1 MKARLR
7 KTLCLLLALCLL
19 AGSIAFADGSDQRT
33 DLRVYLDGLLR
44 GRAYLDNGKI
54 YLSMESVSDFYSL
67 GISALFKD
75 GELYFTGPNFDMY
88 VNSYFGYTRVN
99 GRYLYT
105 PDGYFRSGGQ
115 IYLPLEVLARIFG
128 FEYSVPEDDQPR
140 VELQRGELNVLQGGD
155 NYYDI
160 NFVSEDIFWLSR
172 IIRAEAQ
179 NEPLSCM
186 IGVGNVVLNR
196 VASDE
201 YPDNVFDVIFDE
213 KYGQQFEPVGNGSV
227 YADPTEEAII
237 ATYLVLEGY
246 NTVGA
251 SMYFLN
257 PHLADDTWFRTDLQ
271 FCCTLGLMDF
281 YQ

>member
-1 MKARLR
+1 MKVRLR

-67 GISALFKD
+67 GISAVFKD
-75 GELYFTGPNFDMY
+75 GELHFTGPNFDMY
-88 VNSYFGYTRVN
+88 VNSDVGYTRVN

-213 KYGQQFEPVGNGSV
+213 KYGQQFEPVGNGTV

-246 NTVGA
+246 NTVGG

-257 PHLADDTWFRTDLQ
+257 PQLADDTWFRTDLQ

>member
-67 GISALFKD
+67 GISAVFKD

-88 VNSYFGYTRVN
+88 VNSDVGYTRVN

-140 VELQRGELNVLQGGD
+140 VELQRGELNQD
-155 NYYDI
+155 
-160 NFVSEDIFWLSR
+160 
-172 IIRAEAQ
+172 
-179 NEPLSCM
+179 
-186 IGVGNVVLNR
+186 
-196 VASDE
+196 
-201 YPDNVFDVIFDE
+201 VFE
-213 KYGQQFEPVGNGSV
+213 
-227 YADPTEEAII
+227 
-237 ATYLVLEGY
+237 
-246 NTVGA
+246 
-251 SMYFLN
+251 
-257 PHLADDTWFRTDLQ
+257 
-271 FCCTLGLMDF
+271 
-281 YQ
+281 

>member
-67 GISALFKD
+67 GISAVFKD

-88 VNSYFGYTRVN
+88 VNSDVGYTRVN

-160 NFVSEDIFWLSR
+160 NFVSEDTFWLSR

-213 KYGQQFEPVGNGSV
+213 KYGQQFEPVGNGTV
-227 YADPTEEAII
+227 YADPTVEAII

-246 NTVGA
+246 NTVGG

-257 PHLADDTWFRTDLQ
+257 PQLADDTWFRTDLQ

>member
-1 MKARLR
+1 M
-7 KTLCLLLALCLL
+7 CLLLALCLL

-67 GISALFKD
+67 GISAVFKD

-88 VNSYFGYTRVN
+88 VNSDAGYTRVN

-213 KYGQQFEPVGNGSV
+213 KYGQQFEPVGNGTV

-246 NTVGA
+246 NTVGG

>member
-1 MKARLR
+1 M
-7 KTLCLLLALCLL
+7 CLLLALCLL

-67 GISALFKD
+67 GISAVFKD

-88 VNSYFGYTRVN
+88 VNSDVGYTRVN

-196 VASDE
+196 VATS
-201 YPDNVFDVIFDE
+201 I
-213 KYGQQFEPVGNGSV
+213 
-227 YADPTEEAII
+227 
-237 ATYLVLEGY
+237 
-246 NTVGA
+246 
-251 SMYFLN
+251 
-257 PHLADDTWFRTDLQ
+257 RTM
-271 FCCTLGLMDF
+271 FSTS
-281 YQ
+281 Y

>member
-67 GISALFKD
+67 GISAVFKD

-88 VNSYFGYTRVN
+88 VNSDVGYTRVN

-186 IGVGNVVLNR
+186 IGVGNVVLTR
-196 VASDE
+196 VAS
-201 YPDNVFDVIFDE
+201 
-213 KYGQQFEPVGNGSV
+213 GNGTV

-246 NTVGA
+246 NTVGG

-257 PHLADDTWFRTDLQ
+257 PQLADDTWFRTDLQ